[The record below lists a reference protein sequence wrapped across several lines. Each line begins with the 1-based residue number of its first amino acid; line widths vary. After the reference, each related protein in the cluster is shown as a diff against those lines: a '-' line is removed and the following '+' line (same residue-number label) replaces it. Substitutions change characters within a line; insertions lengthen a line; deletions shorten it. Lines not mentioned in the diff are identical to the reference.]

1 MASSQSQSQALKRP
15 KGTQD
20 ILPEHSPRWQHVE
33 GSARAL
39 FQGYGYGEIRTPIME
54 YTPLFLRGVGE
65 TTDIVNK
72 EMYRFE
78 KGDRDYCLR
87 PEGTAGVVRSFLEN
101 GLHRAPKPVRLW
113 YTGPMFRYERPQA
126 GRQRQFHQLGV
137 EVFGS
142 HHPAQDVEVM
152 WLAMSWFDQL
162 GLAGLSLEINDIGS
176 AEDREQFRQALREA
190 LTNKKSDLCDTCQHR
205 YTENPFRMLDCKNQ
219 HCQAIYSGDD
229 IQTLLDT
236 PWTSSD
242 SQAHFAQVTA
252 MLDDLD
258 IPYQRNNRLVRG
270 LDYYNGP
277 VFEVTATNLGAKNTV
292 CGGGRYDSLVET
304 LGGPETPG
312 VGWAVGMERLLSLL
326 PKADNA
332 PTEDTVYLCVDD
344 GQHGAAFK
352 QAVALRQQGKHVVID
367 TTGRKLN
374 KQQDTAKKRGFKSIL
389 TIE

>member
-1 MASSQSQSQALKRP
+1 MAQTLQRP

-20 ILPEHSPRWQHVE
+20 ILPEDAARWQQVE
-33 GSARAL
+33 GAAREL
-39 FQGYGYGEIRTPIME
+39 FQGYGYGEIRTPLME

-87 PEGTAGVVRSFLEN
+87 PEGTAGVVRAFLEH

-113 YTGPMFRYERPQA
+113 YAGAMFRYERPQA

-142 HHPAQDVEVM
+142 AHPAQDVEVM
-152 WLAMSWFDQL
+152 WLAMQWFSQL
-162 GLAGLSLEINDIGS
+162 GLTGLQLELNDIGS
-176 AEDREQFRQALREA
+176 ASDREAFRQQLRDVLASQKEQ
-190 LTNKKSDLCDTCQHR
+190 LCSTCQHR
-205 YTENPFRMLDCKNQ
+205 YTENPFRMLDCKNAD
-219 HCQAIYSGDD
+219 CQKIYQQSAVQD
-229 IQTLLDT
+229 LLKT
-236 PWTSSD
+236 PWTNEA
-242 SQAHFAQVTA
+242 SQTHFQTVCQL
-252 MLDDLD
+252 LDELE
-258 IPYQRNNRLVRG
+258 IPYTRNHSLVRG

-277 VFEVTATNLGAKNTV
+277 VFEVTATDLGAKNTV

-326 PKADNA
+326 PNSE
-332 PTEDTVYLCVDD
+332 TTTTNDTVYLCVDT
-344 GQHGAAFK
+344 GKHGDAFQ
-352 QAVALRQQGKHVVID
+352 QASQLRQKGKTVYVD

-374 KQQDTAKKRGFKSIL
+374 KQMDGAKKRSFADIR
-389 TIE
+389 IVE